1 VDPCVYRPRR
11 PAQTPLYQLLESLFE
26 TVKGAWED
34 LFQTRY
40 GFWRAILDGVVARYL
55 DCGIF
60 ERGFARIR
68 CPGCATEFL
77 LAFSCKGRGLCPS
90 CGAKRAAEFAAFLQD
105 QVVADV
111 GHAQWV
117 FTVPKMLRPYF
128 MHHREL
134 LGPLCTAA
142 WQTVRE
148 LMAVAAGEEKGF
160 RPGMVAM
167 SQTFGDQLN
176 PHPHVHALVTRGG
189 WTASGQWVGVP
200 YVDPSAAEQL
210 FRHKVIRL
218 LQRADLLDEDRTRLL
233 LSWQHSGF
241 SVHNAVT
248 VPAGDGHAL
257 EALARY
263 CLRNPVSLARLQ
275 WTPGSATAAYLPRPG
290 HHDEKAE
297 TLDALDFLARL
308 LAHVPDPRRHT
319 VHYYGAYSNVVR
331 GKLKARR
338 QAQHTE
344 PLAPGPGEAAPPPPA
359 SVSPSLAALRRGWA
373 QLLRRV
379 YEIEPL
385 VCPRCQ
391 GVMRVVAFIT
401 DHRVIRR
408 ILDHVN
414 ASARRAPQDRASP
427 PSAAVVVAPAF
438 P

>member
-1 VDPCVYRPRR
+1 VDPSVYRSRR
-11 PAQTPLYQLLESLFE
+11 PAQTPLYALVESLFE

-34 LFQTRY
+34 LFERRY
-40 GFWRAILDGVVARYL
+40 GFWRGILDGVVARYL

-68 CPGCATEFL
+68 CPDCATEFL

-105 QVVADV
+105 EVVADV

-117 FTVPKMLRPYF
+117 LTVPKLLRPYF
-128 MHHREL
+128 IHHREL
-134 LGPLCTAA
+134 LGPLCAAA

-148 LMAVAAGEEKGF
+148 LMAVAAGEEEGF

-189 WTASGQWVGVP
+189 WTGSGEWVGVP
-200 YVDPSAAEQL
+200 YVSSSAAEQL

-218 LQRADLLDEDRTRLL
+218 LQRAGLLDDDRTRLL
-233 LSWQHSGF
+233 LSWHHSGF
-241 SVHNAVT
+241 SVHNTVT
-248 VPAGDGHAL
+248 VEAADGRAL

-263 CLRNPVSLARLQ
+263 CLRNPVSLTRLR
-275 WTPGSATAAYLPRPG
+275 WEPGSETATYLPRTG
-290 HHDEKAE
+290 HDDEQAE
-297 TLDALDFLARL
+297 TLDALDFVARL
-308 LAHVPDPRRHT
+308 LAHVPDPRRHL

-331 GKLKARR
+331 GKLKARGQVL
-338 QAQHTE
+338 QAE
-344 PLAPGPGEAAPPPPA
+344 SLASGPGVHSPPPPP

-373 QLLRRV
+373 QLIRRV
-379 YEIEPL
+379 YEVDPL

-391 GVMRVVAFIT
+391 GLMRVVAFIT
-401 DHRVIRR
+401 EGRVIRR
-408 ILDHVN
+408 ILDHLG
-414 ASARRAPQDRASP
+414 ASAFRAPQDRAP
-427 PSAAVVVAPAF
+427 PLAAPAV
-438 P
+438 PASP